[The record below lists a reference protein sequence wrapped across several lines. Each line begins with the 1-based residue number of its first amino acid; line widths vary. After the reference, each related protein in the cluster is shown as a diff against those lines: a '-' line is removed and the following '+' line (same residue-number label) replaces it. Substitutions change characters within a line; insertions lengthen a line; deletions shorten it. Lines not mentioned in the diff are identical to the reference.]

1 VNAGTE
7 ATEQEVRDFL
17 SEFVTAL
24 DFGQFYFKPRE
35 KNLQALAQLG
45 ATVEDVKAVI
55 RALTPQH
62 YAQGP
67 SPDETDDSKEV
78 WVFGYELNGTEIYIK
93 LRLSPA
99 PRKGQFGVPV
109 VWSFHKA
116 ERRIK
121 FPHRKTR

>member
-24 DFGQFYFKPRE
+24 DFGQFYFKP
-35 KNLQALAQLG
+35 
-45 ATVEDVKAVI
+45 
-55 RALTPQH
+55 PQH